1 MLRKLAWLLPLV
13 ALVLI
18 GAMTV
23 SCSSSSSSSTVN
35 PNCTGGPYDIVG
47 NWQITVTP
55 SGVTPV
61 IGYGAIDSAGLA
73 VFFDF
78 DAASGDTGGTLQL
91 PALTGACYFTGN
103 IVSSPLPSSE
113 APTVSDTLQG
123 NVVSATSITGTFS
136 GASSGT
142 IAAIPF
148 TPLSGS
154 PTALTG
160 ALKGLP
166 QGITDTLSLTFSAT
180 NPGASMN
187 FTGVDTNG
195 CTITGSFTQVG
206 GSNVF
211 DVTYNVTGG
220 PVSCSATSSTGIGFE
235 SNTDYFN
242 VNNGAAGTYLY
253 ADILAGGPYV
263 IEMYQ

>member
-13 ALVLI
+13 ALLLI

-23 SCSSSSSSSTVN
+23 SCSSSSSSTTVN

-61 IGYGAIDSAGLA
+61 TGYGAIDTAGLA
-73 VFFDF
+73 VFFDT
-78 DAASGDTGGTLQL
+78 AASTGNTGATLQL
-91 PALTGACYFTGN
+91 PALTGTCYFTGN

-113 APTVSDTLQG
+113 APTVTDTLQG

-136 GASSGT
+136 GVSSGT
-142 IAAIPF
+142 VAATPL
-148 TPLSGS
+148 TPLSDS

-180 NPGASMN
+180 TPGVSMN

-195 CTITGSFTQVG
+195 CNITGSFIQVG
-206 GSNVF
+206 TSNVF
-211 DVTYNVTGG
+211 DVTYTASGAD
-220 PVSCSATSSTGIGFE
+220 PSCIASTGIGFE

-242 VNNGAAGTYLY
+242 VNGGAAGTYLY
-253 ADILAGGPYV
+253 ADIMASTGPYV
-263 IEMYQ
+263 IEIYQ